1 MSKVE
6 DRRRARAQEA
16 WRRER
21 AARAMRRRRARQTRA
36 KVEAFQ
42 AAQGACM
49 NCSSDRLPLHY
60 WRSGIVACG
69 PCLDELR
76 AKYDNRPA
84 AEAG

>member
-1 MSKVE
+1 
-6 DRRRARAQEA
+6 
-16 WRRER
+16 
-21 AARAMRRRRARQTRA
+21 
-36 KVEAFQ
+36 
-42 AAQGACM
+42 M

-84 AEAG
+84 AEGG